1 MFCALVAAEATAEA
15 TRVLETVA
23 RGASPRVE
31 GLGFGVVACDVRG
44 VKRLFGDAAE
54 VAALCRGQAA
64 DRGVVAAVAV
74 AATRTA
80 ALLAALLPGATV
92 AAIAPGTEAAAVAPL
107 PLAVLDRLVRL
118 EADAAARA
126 RPARR
131 TPAAADAAGVPLE
144 TWKRWGLATLGALAA
159 LPSAD
164 LFERQGA
171 AGLAWQAMA
180 RGTDA
185 RPLAPTAEPHPFAA
199 TVAFEWPI
207 EAIEPLSFAL
217 GSLVDPL
224 CARLDRGGHGTVT
237 LQTTLRLVTRALHV
251 RRLGLPMPMRD
262 PRVLRTLIVL
272 DLESHPPPAGIDAL
286 TVTFEP
292 VAARVVQPSLLA
304 RAHPR
309 PETIATLTARL
320 RAVMGDGRVGT
331 PIAVDSHRG
340 GAMAMR
346 PFVGLDEGGRG
357 VAGLPLA
364 IAEEPETPA
373 TSAPVVALTLRRFR
387 QPPRVRVD
395 LERGR
400 PTRVRPLEP
409 GRLPRLAFLRGRGV
423 VRQAAG
429 PWRTSGDWWRVEAG
443 EPGPEAKAPEARVA
457 GERPAAWRARA
468 WRPEADAWSHEPAS
482 PWDDDEWDVVLDS
495 GCALRLARDRAGDT
509 WVVAAV
515 VD

>member
-1 MFCALVAAEATAEA
+1 MFCALVAAVTTGEASAA
-15 TRVLETVA
+15 LDAVA

-31 GLGFGVVACDVRG
+31 VVGAGVVVCDVRG
-44 VKRLFGDAAE
+44 VKRLFGDPARVAAICRAQAAE
-54 VAALCRGQAA
+54 
-64 DRGVVAAVAV
+64 RGVEAAVAI
-74 AATRTA
+74 ASTRTA
-80 ALLAALLPGATV
+80 ALLVALAPGTTAATV
-92 AAIAPGTEAAAVAPL
+92 APSGEAAAVAPL
-107 PLAVLDRLVRL
+107 PLVLLDRLARL
-118 EADAAARA
+118 EAGAAAAARPSHRRA
-126 RPARR
+126 R
-131 TPAAADAAGVPLE
+131 AAGDDAGPVPLD
-144 TWKRWGLATLGALAA
+144 TWRRWGLATLGALAA

-164 LFERQGA
+164 LFERMGA

-185 RPLAPTAEPHPFAA
+185 RPLTPTAEAQPFAA

-224 CARLDRGGHGTVT
+224 CARLDRGGLGTIT

-251 RRLGLPMPMRD
+251 RRLSLPMPMRD

-292 VAARVVQPSLLA
+292 VAGRIVQPSLLA

-331 PIAVDSHRG
+331 PVAVDSHRG
-340 GAMAMR
+340 GAFAMR
-346 PFVGLDEGGRG
+346 PFDGRG
-357 VAGLPLA
+357 VDGLPLVTPE
-364 IAEEPETPA
+364 AEPA
-373 TSAPVVALTLRRFR
+373 VASPAPVVALTLRRFR

-400 PTRVRPLEP
+400 PVRVRPLES
-409 GRLPRLAFLRGRGV
+409 GRLPRLGV
-423 VRQAAG
+423 VHKAAG
-429 PWRTSGDWWRVEAG
+429 PWRTSGDWWRVDDEAASRQS
-443 EPGPEAKAPEARVA
+443 PGAASAGLGQGAA
-457 GERPAAWRARA
+457 GERPAPWKPRA
-468 WRPEADAWSHEPAS
+468 WRPEPGVWSEEPAA

-495 GCALRLARDRAGDT
+495 GCALRLARARATDV
-509 WVVAAV
+509 WVVVAV